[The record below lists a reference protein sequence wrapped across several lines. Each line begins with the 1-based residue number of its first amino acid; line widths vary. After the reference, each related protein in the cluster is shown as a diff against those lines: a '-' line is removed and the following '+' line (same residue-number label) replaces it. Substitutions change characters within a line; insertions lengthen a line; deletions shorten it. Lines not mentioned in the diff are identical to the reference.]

1 MNNKLFLLKDF
12 YSIGNVNDTCVA
24 FSMLSTVSVSEDE
37 KYWICEFADCKY
49 GLEKTEK
56 EFENYLIGLCN
67 KEG

>member
-1 MNNKLFLLKDF
+1 MNSRLFLLKDF
-12 YSIGNVNDTCVA
+12 YSIDNVNDTRVA
-24 FSMLSTVSVSEDE
+24 FSKLSNISVSEDE
-37 KYWICEFADCKY
+37 KYWICEFEDCKY